1 MTGGST
7 PAAPPPDITLRAI
20 GRVSAPRVELVDDH
34 WGNVSSVIRLDGE
47 RFGPEA
53 LSGLDDFSHLEV
65 VFHFHRV
72 ADTAVET
79 GARRPRGNPD
89 WPLVG
94 IFAQRGKNRPNR
106 LAVSRCSLVRVD
118 GLDVHVR
125 GLDAVDGTPVLD
137 LKPYLAEFGPRG
149 ELRQAAWSSELMTD
163 YYAD

>member
-1 MTGGST
+1 MDHT
-7 PAAPPPDITLRAI
+7 DITLRPI
-20 GRVSAPRVELVDDH
+20 GHVHSPRVEPLDDH
-34 WGNVSSVIRLDGE
+34 WGNVPAVIRLDPD

-53 LSGLDDFSHLEV
+53 LFGLAEFSHLEV
-65 VFHFHRV
+65 VFHFHLV
-72 ADTAVET
+72 ADERIES

-118 GLDVHVR
+118 GPEVHVR
-125 GLDAVDGTPVLD
+125 GLDAIEGTPVLD

-149 ELRQAAWSSELMTD
+149 PVAQPAWSTELMTD